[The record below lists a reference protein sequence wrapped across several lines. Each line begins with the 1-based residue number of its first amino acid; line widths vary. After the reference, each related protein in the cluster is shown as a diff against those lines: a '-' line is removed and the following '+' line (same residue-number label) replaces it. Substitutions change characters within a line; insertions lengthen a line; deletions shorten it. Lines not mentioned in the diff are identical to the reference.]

1 MKFQL
6 VTKPLSE
13 VKSEYLVLPVFDGEK
28 TDFESSNVQNFLKD
42 NPKFGKLLESQ
53 LLYNH
58 DQKILLIGLGKKE
71 KFSFLNLQN
80 WVGAATKQ
88 LAKKTKQ
95 ASLVLPLINHLTPEE
110 YGEAVVIGAEI
121 ASHDPTATFKSE
133 HEVNK
138 LNSWEILVQKADRGF
153 KDG

>member
-13 VKSEYLVLPVFDGEK
+13 VKSEYLVLPVFEGEK
-28 TDFESSNVQNFLKD
+28 SEFNLPNVQNFLKD

-53 LLYNH
+53 LLYEQ
-58 DQKILLIGLGKKE
+58 DQKILLLGLGKKD

-80 WVGAATKQ
+80 WVGTATKQ
-88 LAKKTKQ
+88 LSKKTKQ

-110 YGEAVVIGAEI
+110 
-121 ASHDPTATFKSE
+121 
-133 HEVNK
+133 
-138 LNSWEILVQKADRGF
+138 
-153 KDG
+153 